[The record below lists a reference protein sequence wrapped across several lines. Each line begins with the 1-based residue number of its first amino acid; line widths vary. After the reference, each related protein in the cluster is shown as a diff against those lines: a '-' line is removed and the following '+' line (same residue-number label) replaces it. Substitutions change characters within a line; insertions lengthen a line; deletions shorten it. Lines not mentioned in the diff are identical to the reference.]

1 MADSSPPGR
10 IPFEAISDAKS
21 WALPMVDGKV
31 ANKEEQSK
39 RKSQALKR
47 KSEQAQRKTQPE
59 PVESQDVELSEEP
72 AVKPLT
78 ARELE
83 EITQAAEQDGFEKG
97 YNEGVEQGKA
107 EGRKSGFSE
116 GLKAGTE
123 QAESEH
129 GQWLK
134 EQGTYLAAICEN
146 LLEPAKAQQ
155 EALADVVFDLAVGL
169 AKELLA
175 AELRADPAK
184 IVPIIDQA
192 IAALPAA
199 EKNISLS
206 LHPDDLEAYQRF
218 APFPS
223 CADRANADASLE
235 RGSCRVKSEHSY
247 VDYSVAARI
256 LEFKAALADAP
267 ESEPEPV
274 PVIGRPKKVAQE
286 VMAEA
291 RADDQGITDDADLEN
306 HSGQIQERLL
316 EEDAATKQN
325 GEVQQEKTPE
335 KNGENNTD
343 LEEPKVQNGVKE
355 QESLDDASAKDMA
368 GESENKKEPVAKVP
382 PQKVPSDIDESS
394 DD

>member
-1 MADSSPPGR
+1 MAESSPPGR

-31 ANKEEQSK
+31 ANKEEQRK
-39 RKSQALKR
+39 RKSQAIKR
-47 KSEQAQRKTQPE
+47 KSEQAQRKAQPE
-59 PVESQDVELSEEP
+59 PVESQEVELTEEP
-72 AVKPLT
+72 AVRPLT

-97 YNEGVEQGKA
+97 YNEGLEQGKA

-199 EKNISLS
+199 EKNISLA
-206 LHPDDLEAYQRF
+206 LHPEDLEAYQRF

-223 CADRANADASLE
+223 CADCATADASLE

-256 LEFKAALADAP
+256 LEFKNALANAP
-267 ESEPEPV
+267 DTEPEPV
-274 PVIGRPKKVAQE
+274 PAIERPKVEEKIPADNLAADDGAVD
-286 VMAEA
+286 AEA
-291 RADDQGITDDADLEN
+291 DLSEKEEKSAEIQTIENERNQVQENDGASCDDSELDSVKTESSGTEKVDKSNNKENPLAEPKNKNDAKASLKASTN
-306 HSGQIQERLL
+306 
-316 EEDAATKQN
+316 A
-325 GEVQQEKTPE
+325 
-335 KNGENNTD
+335 
-343 LEEPKVQNGVKE
+343 EEPSN
-355 QESLDDASAKDMA
+355 D
-368 GESENKKEPVAKVP
+368 
-382 PQKVPSDIDESS
+382 
-394 DD
+394 

>member
-1 MADSSPPGR
+1 MAESSPPGR

-31 ANKEEQSK
+31 ANKEEQRK
-39 RKSQALKR
+39 RKSQAIKR
-47 KSEQAQRKTQPE
+47 KSEQAQRKAQPE
-59 PVESQDVELSEEP
+59 PVESQEVELTEEP

-97 YNEGVEQGKA
+97 YNEGLEQGKA

-199 EKNISLS
+199 EKNISLA
-206 LHPDDLEAYQRF
+206 LHPEDLEAYQRF

-223 CADRANADASLE
+223 CADCATADASLE

-256 LEFKAALADAP
+256 LEFKNALADAP
-267 ESEPEPV
+267 DTEPEPV
-274 PVIGRPKKVAQE
+274 PAIERSIVEEKMPADNLAAEDGAVD
-286 VMAEA
+286 AEA
-291 RADDQGITDDADLEN
+291 DLSEKEEKSTENQAADNERNQVQEDDDAPCDEPELDSVKTGSSEIEKSDQSNNKEN
-306 HSGQIQERLL
+306 SLTEPKNKS
-316 EEDAATKQN
+316 DAQASLKASTN
-325 GEVQQEKTPE
+325 A
-335 KNGENNTD
+335 
-343 LEEPKVQNGVKE
+343 EEPSN
-355 QESLDDASAKDMA
+355 D
-368 GESENKKEPVAKVP
+368 
-382 PQKVPSDIDESS
+382 
-394 DD
+394 

>member
-1 MADSSPPGR
+1 MGDSSPPGR

-31 ANKEEQSK
+31 ANKDEQRK
-39 RKSQALKR
+39 RKSQAIKR
-47 KSEQAQRKTQPE
+47 KNEQAQRKAQPE
-59 PVESQDVELSEEP
+59 PVESQEVESPEDIP
-72 AVKPLT
+72 VKPLT

-97 YNEGVEQGKA
+97 YNEGLEQGKA

-169 AKELLA
+169 AKELLTS
-175 AELRADPAK
+175 ELRADPAK

-199 EKNISLS
+199 EKNIRLS
-206 LHPDDLEAYQRF
+206 LHPEDLEAYQRF

-223 CADRANADASLE
+223 CADCAIADASLE

-256 LEFKAALADAP
+256 LEFKNALADAP
-267 ESEPEPV
+267 DSEPEPV
-274 PVIGRPKKVAQE
+274 PIIERPKSEEKIPTNNEISEENSIDAETEFKEKELGSSANNQSSKSKREQAQE
-286 VMAEA
+286 SDEILSKESALGDAQSESSEIEKANQSNDKEDSLAE
-291 RADDQGITDDADLEN
+291 
-306 HSGQIQERLL
+306 
-316 EEDAATKQN
+316 
-325 GEVQQEKTPE
+325 P
-335 KNGENNTD
+335 KNKSDEQVSLKASVNT
-343 LEEPKVQNGVKE
+343 EEPSN
-355 QESLDDASAKDMA
+355 D
-368 GESENKKEPVAKVP
+368 
-382 PQKVPSDIDESS
+382 
-394 DD
+394 